1 MSSQPERPPYESY
14 AAIAGAYGG
23 LLTAVTRVGKALGR
37 PAPKLGPVEIAA
49 LGMASFK
56 AGRTLARDK
65 VASFVRAPF
74 VEGEASTG
82 EDEEPA
88 GEGLQQA
95 LGELLTCTRCVGT
108 WSAAG
113 LASLLVLTPRF
124 GRLVVLVLDAG
135 AVNDFLQ
142 AGFTALTAKCNALE
156 RQRA

>member
-1 MSSQPERPPYESY
+1 MPSERPPYESY

-23 LLTAVTRVGKALGR
+23 LLAAVTLAGKALGR
-37 PAPKLGPVEIAA
+37 PAPKLGALEAAA

-56 AGRTLARDK
+56 AARTLAREK

-74 VEGEASTG
+74 VEGEAYEG
-82 EDEEPA
+82 EDEQPA
-88 GEGLQQA
+88 GDGFQQA

-142 AGFTALTAKCNALE
+142 AGFTALSAKCNALQ
-156 RQRA
+156 QRPE